1 MKEVSD
7 LRRSLAE
14 VTSAREAAEAERK
27 RQVEEEVERIH
38 QVFQKDHISLAYSVT
53 SISNPKMR
61 EIGLKKARKARE
73 TILAKT
79 VYFFIAFSCVSGL
92 L

>member
-14 VTSAREAAEAERK
+14 VTSAREEAEAERK

-38 QVFQKDHISLAYSVT
+38 QVFLKRSHFTHIVCLFIDGFT
-53 SISNPKMR
+53 SGR
-61 EIGLKKARKARE
+61 C
-73 TILAKT
+73 
-79 VYFFIAFSCVSGL
+79 YFFTSNWIQKTYS
-92 L
+92 

>member
-1 MKEVSD
+1 MNFQERGTLMKEVSD

-38 QVFQKDHISLAYSVT
+38 QVF
-53 SISNPKMR
+53 
-61 EIGLKKARKARE
+61 
-73 TILAKT
+73 
-79 VYFFIAFSCVSGL
+79 F
-92 L
+92 